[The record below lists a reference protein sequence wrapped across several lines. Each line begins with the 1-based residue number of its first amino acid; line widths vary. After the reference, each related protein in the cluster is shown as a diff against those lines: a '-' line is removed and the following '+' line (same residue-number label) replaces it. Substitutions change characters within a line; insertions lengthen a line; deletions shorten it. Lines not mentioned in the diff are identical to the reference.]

1 MTKRKICICGGGNL
15 AHVVGGYLASKPD
28 CEVRLLTRHPEKWN
42 SDLSLTLTDIE
53 GKAFNPRFAVI
64 TNDASLGVS
73 KADIILLCLPGF
85 AIADVLS
92 SIAPYIGEESL
103 VGTVVSST
111 GFFLMAPKILPAGT
125 GLFGFQRVPFIAR
138 LNEYGKSAS
147 LLGYKPS
154 LSFASMNIENP
165 DALCKTLSGLFDVPV
180 SWLDNHLKVTLTNSN
195 PLLHPCR
202 LYGIFGRGKEIYPKP
217 ILFYEEWDDFS
228 SQTLIDCDSEFRLL
242 LDRIGISKTDI
253 VPILEYY
260 ESTDA
265 PSLTAKIKSIKA
277 FKKIEAPMIQLSDGS
292 FAPDWNNRYFTEDI
306 PFGLLIIKS
315 YAVRYGIDTP
325 TIDKVLEWAQTK
337 MGKQYMVNGK
347 LTGRDTGQT
356 IIKYTD

>member
-1 MTKRKICICGGGNL
+1 M
-15 AHVVGGYLASKPD
+15 
-28 CEVRLLTRHPEKWN
+28 
-42 SDLSLTLTDIE
+42 
-53 GKAFNPRFAVI
+53 
-64 TNDASLGVS
+64 
-73 KADIILLCLPGF
+73 
-85 AIADVLS
+85 
-92 SIAPYIGEESL
+92 
-103 VGTVVSST
+103 
-111 GFFLMAPKILPAGT
+111 
-125 GLFGFQRVPFIAR
+125 
-138 LNEYGKSAS
+138 
-147 LLGYKPS
+147 
-154 LSFASMNIENP
+154 
-165 DALCKTLSGLFDVPV
+165 
-180 SWLDNHLKVTLTNSN
+180 
-195 PLLHPCR
+195 
-202 LYGIFGRGKEIYPKP
+202 
-217 ILFYEEWDDFS
+217 
-228 SQTLIDCDSEFRLL
+228 